1 MRYLT
6 YKPAGYHGST
16 DSYLPQMVKKLHQL
30 LSKTHR
36 SILRDYLHLK
46 NEAIHELA
54 GILVDFAADIHC
66 DIGIWKCYEQYNIK
80 FFKTPLPLTGHKFV
94 KPLND
99 IHLDRLRHL
108 LWVLCRELSDVPVLS
123 PLDEKIRDLAKAVQD
138 FLNNK
143 YVSLPQDSGIKAFL
157 ETSNRY
163 GWDIKGKLLW
173 LGSKSYLF
181 RIFFHQYMLEQCE
194 GESQIGYT
202 DDFICQQCTS
212 WSGLG
217 VIDILAGVLYLD
229 DDNDR
234 KDLRSWYE
242 RHAAPFKVL
251 SVNSKVL
258 KILNTINDQK
268 YLVRINMKN
277 HPFAPGLLVI
287 GSLTPWRGEWYWSG
301 EQRYI
306 ENPSQSLIDDL
317 KKNMIRRSP
326 TIIYRYDKESEQK
339 AVKQMAEL
347 HSSALA
353 FYGKDLM
360 IYPDGLSMAADWQ
373 KEFRHNWDSRA
384 PEAIEEVVEKHG
396 LKNNRPDIS
405 IPEDLLDSKDGLGVF
420 LNPDSGK
427 EIMTQFNYVVSGF
440 RGKGI
445 GLNQAEEEAIR
456 EFLNSNVV
464 SPRFVRRMV
473 KEFGDGSIK
482 SSFRLKDT
490 NETYWLDYLL
500 RCHKGDFF
508 RKHYPTISIV

>member
-6 YKPAGYHGST
+6 YKPEGYQGSI
-16 DSYLPQMVKKLHQL
+16 DSYLPQMVKELHQL
-30 LSKTHR
+30 LSKTHG
-36 SILRDYLHLK
+36 SILKSYLHLK
-46 NEAIHELA
+46 HEAIQELA

-66 DIGIWKCYEQYNIK
+66 DIGIWKCYERYNIK

-99 IHLDRLRHL
+99 IHLDRLRHF

-123 PLDEKIRDLAKAVQD
+123 PLDENIRDLAETVQS
-138 FLNNK
+138 FLNDR
-143 YVSLPQDSGIKAFL
+143 YASLPQDSGIKAFL
-157 ETSNRY
+157 ETPNRY
-163 GWDIKGKLLW
+163 GWDVKRKLVW

-181 RIFFHQYMLEQCE
+181 RTFFHQYMLEECD
-194 GESQIGYT
+194 GKSQIGHT
-202 DDFICQQCTS
+202 DDFICQQCTP

-217 VIDILAGVLYLD
+217 VIDILAGVLYIED
-229 DDNDR
+229 GDR

-242 RHAAPFKVL
+242 RHAAPYKVL
-251 SVNSKVL
+251 SANSKVL
-258 KILNTINDQK
+258 KVLNTINDQE
-268 YLVRINMKN
+268 YLVRINMKK

-317 KKNMIRRSP
+317 KKNMVRRSP
-326 TIIYRYDKESEQK
+326 AIIYRYDKESEQK
-339 AVKQMAEL
+339 AIKQMAEL

-373 KEFRHNWDSRA
+373 KEFRHNWASKP
-384 PEAIEEVVEKHG
+384 PEAVEEVVKKHG
-396 LKNNRPDIS
+396 LKNNRPDIF
-405 IPEDLLDSKDGLGVF
+405 IPEDLLESKDGLGVF

-427 EIMTQFNYVVSGF
+427 EIMVQFDYVVSGV
-440 RGKGI
+440 RRKGV
-445 GLNQAEEEAIR
+445 GLNRAEEEAVRAIVC
-456 EFLNSNVV
+456 LGTI
-464 SPRFVRRMV
+464 SPGFAQRMV
-473 KEFGDGSIK
+473 KEFGDESIK

-500 RCHKGDFF
+500 RCHKGSFF
-508 RKHYPTISIV
+508 RKCYPAISIV